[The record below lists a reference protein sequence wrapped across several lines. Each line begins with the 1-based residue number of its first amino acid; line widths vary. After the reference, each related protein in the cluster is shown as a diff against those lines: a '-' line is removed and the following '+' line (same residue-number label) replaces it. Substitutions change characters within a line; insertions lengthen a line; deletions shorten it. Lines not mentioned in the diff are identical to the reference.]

1 MNRILRTIASVAL
14 LASALSVSA
23 QEKTIVF
30 ADWNIRSF
38 EKSNGSGQNI
48 VPVDEYVEFIKTFNA
63 DIITFNEFETVSSR
77 EGAEKMAEVAKELGM
92 FGYFIESYPKGGD
105 GFYGNVILSK
115 WPIINTASKQMI
127 YKNNKGDG
135 YYQFNVDPELTEYGA
150 DQRSVG
156 YADILVPVSATESKI
171 LRVVTSHFDHM
182 GKESVRT
189 RQATES
195 VQFASLDNPPYPTV
209 MMGDLN
215 TMWAETTLKPLSDV
229 GDHVD
234 VHWVDHV
241 FTFPKGKFTKVK
253 WQSPSSGLLSDHEPV
268 IATLKVTL

>member
-1 MNRILRTIASVAL
+1 MDRILRTIASVAL
-14 LASALSVSA
+14 LVSALSVSA

-38 EKSNGSGQNI
+38 EKGYGNSLTL
-48 VPVDEYVEFIKTFNA
+48 VPVDEYVDFIKTFNA
-63 DIITFNEFETVSSR
+63 EIITFNEFETVSSR
-77 EGAEKMAEVAKELGM
+77 QGAEKMAEVAKELGM
-92 FGYFIESYPKGGD
+92 YGYFIESYPKGGD

-115 WPIINTASKQMI
+115 WPIINTASKQMT

-135 YYQFNVDPELTEYGA
+135 YYQFNVDPELEQYGA

-171 LRVVTSHFDHM
+171 LRVVSSHFDHM
-182 GKESVRT
+182 GAESVRT
-189 RQATES
+189 RQASES
-195 VQFASLDNPPYPTV
+195 VEFAGLANPPYPTV

-215 TMWAETTLKPLSDV
+215 TSSGSVLQPIFAV
-229 GDHVD
+229 GDHIGYFF
-234 VHWVDHV
+234 VDHV
-241 FTFPKGKFTKVK
+241 FTFPKGKFTKVDWK
-253 WQSPSSGLLSDHEPV
+253 SPNPGPLSDHNPV

>member
-14 LASALSVSA
+14 IASALSVSA

-38 EKSNGSGQNI
+38 EKGYGNSPTL
-48 VPVDEYVEFIKTFNA
+48 VPVDEYVDFIKTFNA
-63 DIITFNEFETVSSR
+63 DIITFNEFETVTSR
-77 EGAEKMAEVAKELGM
+77 QGAEKMAEVAKELGM
-92 FGYFIESYPKGGD
+92 YGYFIESYPKGGD

-115 WPIINTASKQMI
+115 WPIINAASKQMT

-135 YYQFNVDPELTEYGA
+135 YYQLNVDPELTQYGA

-171 LRVVTSHFDHM
+171 LRVVSSHFDHM
-182 GKESVRT
+182 GADAVRT
-189 RQATES
+189 RQASES
-195 VQFASLDNPPYPTV
+195 VKFASLDNPPYPTV

-215 TMWAETTLKPLSDV
+215 TSWESVLQPLFAV
-229 GDHVD
+229 GDHVG

-241 FTFPKGKFTKVK
+241 FTFPKGKFTKEK
-253 WQSPSSGLLSDHEPV
+253 WESPGSGLLSDHDPV

>member
-115 WPIINTASKQMI
+115 WPIINAASKQMT
-127 YKNNKGDG
+127 YKNNKGEG

-171 LRVVTSHFDHM
+171 LRVVSSHFDHQ
-182 GKESVRT
+182 GAPDVRRRQSEESV
-189 RQATES
+189 A
-195 VQFASLDNPPYPTV
+195 FASLDNPPYPTV

-215 TMWAETTLKPLSDV
+215 VGGGSVLDPLMNA
-229 GDHVD
+229 GDHVG
-234 VHWVDHV
+234 VSWVDHV
-241 FTFPKGKFTKVK
+241 FTFPKGKFTKEK
-253 WQSPSSGLLSDHEPV
+253 WESPGSGLLSDHDPV

>member
-38 EKSNGSGQNI
+38 EKSNGAGQNI

-63 DIITFNEFETVSSR
+63 DIITFNEFETVTSR

-115 WPIINTASKQMI
+115 WPIINAASKQMT
-127 YKNNKGDG
+127 YKNNKGEG
-135 YYQFNVDPELTEYGA
+135 NYQFNVDPELAEYGA

-171 LRVVTSHFDHM
+171 IRVVTAHFDHQ
-182 GKESVRT
+182 GKDAVRT

-215 TMWAETTLKPLSDV
+215 TSLDNTLKPLIDA
-229 GDHVD
+229 GDHVG
-234 VHWVDHV
+234 VYWVDHV
-241 FTFPKGKFTKVK
+241 FTFPKGKFTKVDWK
-253 WQSPSSGLLSDHEPV
+253 NPYQGALSDHTPV

>member
-38 EKSNGSGQNI
+38 EKSVGAGHNI
-48 VPVDEYVEFIKTFNA
+48 VPVDEYVAFIKTFNA
-63 DIITFNEFETVSSR
+63 DIITFNEFETVTAR

-92 FGYFIESYPKGGD
+92 FGYFIESYPKGND

-115 WPIINTASKQMI
+115 WPIINTASRQMT
-127 YKNNKGDG
+127 YKNYKGEG
-135 YYQFNVDPELTEYGA
+135 YYQFNEDPEREQYGA

-171 LRVVTSHFDHM
+171 LRVVSSHFDHM
-182 GKESVRT
+182 GAESVRT
-189 RQATES
+189 RQASES
-195 VQFASLDNPPYPTV
+195 VEFAGLANPPYPTV

-215 TMWAETTLKPLSDV
+215 TSSESVLQPLFAV
-229 GDHVD
+229 GDHVG
-234 VHWVDHV
+234 VFWVDHV

-253 WQSPSSGLLSDHEPV
+253 WESPSSGLLSDHEPV

>member
-14 LASALSVSA
+14 IASALSVSA

-38 EKSNGSGQNI
+38 EKGYGNSLTL
-48 VPVDEYVEFIKTFNA
+48 VPVDEYVDFIKTFNA

-77 EGAEKMAEVAKELGM
+77 QGAEKMAEVAKELGM
-92 FGYFIESYPKGGD
+92 YGYFIESYPKGGD

-115 WPIINTASKQMI
+115 WPIINTASRQMT

-135 YYQFNVDPELTEYGA
+135 YYQLNVDPELTQYGA

-171 LRVVTSHFDHM
+171 LRVVSSHFDHM
-182 GKESVRT
+182 GADAVRT
-189 RQATES
+189 RQASES
-195 VQFASLDNPPYPTV
+195 VEFAGLANPPYPTV

-215 TMWAETTLKPLSDV
+215 TSWESVLQPLFTV
-229 GDHVD
+229 GDHID
-234 VHWVDHV
+234 YAWVDHV
-241 FTFPKGKFTKVK
+241 FTFPKGKFSRVDWK
-253 WQSPSSGLLSDHEPV
+253 SPSSGPLSDHEPV

>member
-14 LASALSVSA
+14 IASALSVSA

-38 EKSNGSGQNI
+38 EKSNGAGQNI
-48 VPVDEYVEFIKTFNA
+48 VPVDEYVDFIKTFNA
-63 DIITFNEFETVSSR
+63 DIITFNEFETVTSR

-115 WPIINTASKQMI
+115 WPIINAASKQMT
-127 YKNNKGDG
+127 YKNNKGEG
-135 YYQFNVDPELTEYGA
+135 YYQLNVDPELTEYGA

-171 LRVVTSHFDHM
+171 IRVVTAHFDHQ
-182 GKESVRT
+182 GAESVRT
-189 RQATES
+189 RQASES
-195 VQFASLDNPPYPTV
+195 VEFACLANPPYPTV

-215 TMWAETTLKPLSDV
+215 TSSESVLQPIFTV
-229 GDHVD
+229 GDHIGYA
-234 VHWVDHV
+234 WVDHV

-253 WQSPSSGLLSDHEPV
+253 WESPSSGLLSDHNPV

>member
-14 LASALSVSA
+14 IASALSVSA

-38 EKSNGSGQNI
+38 EKSNGAGQNI
-48 VPVDEYVEFIKTFNA
+48 VPVDEYVDFIKTFNA
-63 DIITFNEFETVSSR
+63 DIITFNEFETVTSR

-115 WPIINTASKQMI
+115 WPIINAASKQMT
-127 YKNNKGDG
+127 YKNNKGEG
-135 YYQFNVDPELTEYGA
+135 YYQLNVDPELTEYGA

-171 LRVVTSHFDHM
+171 IRVVTAHFDHQ
-182 GKESVRT
+182 GKDAVRT

-195 VQFASLDNPPYPTV
+195 EQFAGLANPPYPTV

-215 TMWAETTLKPLSDV
+215 TSSESVLQPLFAV
-229 GDHVD
+229 GDHVGCF
-234 VHWVDHV
+234 WVDHV

-253 WQSPSSGLLSDHEPV
+253 WESPSSGLLSDHEPV

>member
-1 MNRILRTIASVAL
+1 MKILRTIASVAL

-38 EKSNGSGQNI
+38 EKSVGAGHNI

-63 DIITFNEFETVSSR
+63 DIITFNEFETVTSR

-115 WPIINTASKQMI
+115 WPIINTASRQMT
-127 YKNNKGDG
+127 YKNYKGEG
-135 YYQFNVDPELTEYGA
+135 YYQFNSDTELEQYGA

-171 LRVVTSHFDHM
+171 LRVVSSHFDLM
-182 GKESVRT
+182 GAESVRT
-189 RQATES
+189 RQASES
-195 VQFASLDNPPYPTV
+195 VEFAGLANPPYPTV

-215 TMWAETTLKPLSDV
+215 TSRESVLQPLFAV
-229 GDHVD
+229 GDHVG

-241 FTFPKGKFTKVK
+241 FTFPKGKFTKEK
-253 WQSPSSGLLSDHEPV
+253 WESPGSGLLSDHDPV

>member
-14 LASALSVSA
+14 IASAFSVSA

-30 ADWNIRSF
+30 ADWNLRSF
-38 EKSNGSGQNI
+38 EKSNGAGHNV
-48 VPVDEYVEFIKTFNA
+48 VPVDEYVAFIKTFNA
-63 DIITFNEFETVSSR
+63 DIITFNEFETVTAR

-92 FGYFIESYPKGGD
+92 FGYFIESYPKGND

-115 WPIINTASKQMI
+115 WPIINTASRQMT
-127 YKNNKGDG
+127 YKNYKGEG
-135 YYQFNVDPELTEYGA
+135 YYQFNEDPEREQYGA

-171 LRVVTSHFDHM
+171 IRVVTAHFDHQ
-182 GKESVRT
+182 GKDAVRT

-195 VQFASLDNPPYPTV
+195 EQFAGLANPPYPTV

-215 TMWAETTLKPLSDV
+215 TSSESVLQPLFAV
-229 GDHVD
+229 GDHIGYA
-234 VHWVDHV
+234 WVDHV
-241 FTFPKGKFTKVK
+241 FTFPKGKFAKVDWK
-253 WQSPSSGLLSDHEPV
+253 SPSSGPLSDHNPV

>member
-38 EKSNGSGQNI
+38 EKTTSSGQNI

-63 DIITFNEFETVSSR
+63 DIITFNEFETVTSR
-77 EGAEKMAEVAKELGM
+77 EGSEKMAEVAKELGM
-92 FGYFIESYPKGGD
+92 FGYFIESYPKGE

-115 WPIINTASKQMI
+115 WPIISTGSKQMT
-127 YKNNKGDG
+127 YKNNKGEG

-156 YADILVPVSATESKI
+156 YADILVPVSATESKV
-171 LRVVTSHFDHM
+171 LRVVCSHFDHL
-182 GKESVRT
+182 GAIVLRT
-189 RQATES
+189 KQAQEA
-195 VQFASLDNPPYPTV
+195 VDFAGLNNPAYPTV
-209 MMGDLN
+209 MLGDLN
-215 TMWAETTLKPLSDV
+215 TSSEITLKPLMGV
-229 GDHVD
+229 GDHIGYS
-234 VHWVDHV
+234 WVDHV

-253 WQSPSSGLLSDHEPV
+253 WQAPSSGLLSDHDPV

>member
-14 LASALSVSA
+14 IASALSVSA

-38 EKSNGSGQNI
+38 EKSNGAGHNV
-48 VPVDEYVEFIKTFNA
+48 VPVDEYVAFIKTFNA
-63 DIITFNEFETVSSR
+63 DIITFNEFETVTAR

-92 FGYFIESYPKGGD
+92 FGYFIESYPKVGD

-115 WPIINTASKQMI
+115 WPIINTASRQMT
-127 YKNNKGDG
+127 YKNYKGEG
-135 YYQFNVDPELTEYGA
+135 YYQFNSDPELEQYGA

-171 LRVVTSHFDHM
+171 LRVVSSHFDNM
-182 GKESVRT
+182 GAESVRT
-189 RQATES
+189 RQASES
-195 VQFASLDNPPYPTV
+195 VEFAGLANPPYPTV

-215 TMWAETTLKPLSDV
+215 TSRESVLQPLFAV
-229 GDHVD
+229 GDHIGYY
-234 VHWVDHV
+234 WVDHV

-253 WQSPSSGLLSDHEPV
+253 WESPSSGLLSDHEPV

>member
-14 LASALSVSA
+14 IASALSVSA
-23 QEKTIVF
+23 QEKTIIF
-30 ADWNIRSF
+30 ADWNMRSF
-38 EKSNGSGQNI
+38 EKGYGNSLTL
-48 VPVDEYVEFIKTFNA
+48 VPVDEYVDFIKTFNA
-63 DIITFNEFETVSSR
+63 DIITFNEFETVTSR
-77 EGAEKMAEVAKELGM
+77 QGAEKMAEVAKELGM
-92 FGYFIESYPKGGD
+92 YGYFIESYPKGND

-115 WPIINTASKQMI
+115 WPIINAASKQMT

-135 YYQFNVDPELTEYGA
+135 YYQLNVDPELTQYGA

-171 LRVVTSHFDHM
+171 LRVVSSHFDHM
-182 GKESVRT
+182 GADAVRT
-189 RQATES
+189 RQASES
-195 VQFASLDNPPYPTV
+195 VEFAGLANPPYPTV

-215 TMWAETTLKPLSDV
+215 TSWESVLQPLFAV
-229 GDHVD
+229 GDHIGYY
-234 VHWVDHV
+234 WVDHV

-253 WQSPSSGLLSDHEPV
+253 WESPSSGLLSDHEPV

>member
-63 DIITFNEFETVSSR
+63 DIITFNEFETVTSR

-156 YADILVPVSATESKI
+156 YADILIPVSATESKI
-171 LRVVTSHFDHM
+171 LRVVSSHFDHQ
-182 GKESVRT
+182 GAESVRT
-189 RQATES
+189 RQASES
-195 VQFASLDNPPYPTV
+195 VEFAGLANPPYPTV

-215 TMWAETTLKPLSDV
+215 TSRESVLQPLFAV
-229 GDHVD
+229 GDHIGYY
-234 VHWVDHV
+234 WVDHV

-253 WQSPSSGLLSDHEPV
+253 WQSPNSGLLSDHEPV

>member
-14 LASALSVSA
+14 LTSALSVSA

-115 WPIINTASKQMI
+115 WPIINAASKQMT
-127 YKNNKGDG
+127 YKNNKGEG

-171 LRVVTSHFDHM
+171 IRVVSSHFDHQ
-182 GKESVRT
+182 GAPDVRRRQSEESV
-189 RQATES
+189 A
-195 VQFASLDNPPYPTV
+195 FASLDNPPYPTV

-215 TMWAETTLKPLSDV
+215 VGGGSVLDPLMNA
-229 GDHVD
+229 GDHVG
-234 VHWVDHV
+234 VSWVDHV
-241 FTFPKGKFTKVK
+241 FTFPKGKFTKEK
-253 WQSPSSGLLSDHEPV
+253 WESPGSGLLSDHDPV

>member
-115 WPIINTASKQMI
+115 WPIINAASKQMT
-127 YKNNKGDG
+127 YKNNKGEG

-171 LRVVTSHFDHM
+171 LRVVSSHFDHQ
-182 GKESVRT
+182 GAPDVRRRQSEESV
-189 RQATES
+189 A
-195 VQFASLDNPPYPTV
+195 FASLDNPPYPTV

-215 TMWAETTLKPLSDV
+215 VGGGSVLDPLMNA
-229 GDHVD
+229 GDHVG
-234 VHWVDHV
+234 VSWVDHV

-253 WQSPSSGLLSDHEPV
+253 WVSPSSGLLSDHEPV

>member
-14 LASALSVSA
+14 IASALSVSA

-30 ADWNIRSF
+30 ADWNLRSF
-38 EKSNGSGQNI
+38 EKSNGAGHNV
-48 VPVDEYVEFIKTFNA
+48 VPVDEYVAFIKTFNA
-63 DIITFNEFETVSSR
+63 DIITFNEFETVTAR

-92 FGYFIESYPKGGD
+92 FGYFIESYPKGND

-115 WPIINTASKQMI
+115 WPIINTASRQMT
-127 YKNNKGDG
+127 YKNYKGEG
-135 YYQFNVDPELTEYGA
+135 YYQFNSDSELEQYGA

-171 LRVVTSHFDHM
+171 IRVVTAHFDHQ
-182 GKESVRT
+182 GKDAVRT

-195 VQFASLDNPPYPTV
+195 EQFAGLANPPYPTV

-215 TMWAETTLKPLSDV
+215 TSSESVLQPLFAV
-229 GDHVD
+229 GDHIGYA
-234 VHWVDHV
+234 WVDHV
-241 FTFPKGKFTKVK
+241 FTFPKGKFAKVDWK
-253 WQSPSSGLLSDHEPV
+253 SPSSGPLSDHNPV

>member
-14 LASALSVSA
+14 IASALSVSA

-38 EKSNGSGQNI
+38 EKSNGAGQNI
-48 VPVDEYVEFIKTFNA
+48 VPVDEYVDFIKTFNA
-63 DIITFNEFETVSSR
+63 DIITFNEFETVTSR

-115 WPIINTASKQMI
+115 WPIINAASKQMT
-127 YKNNKGDG
+127 YKNNKGEG
-135 YYQFNVDPELTEYGA
+135 YYQLNVDPELTEYGA

-171 LRVVTSHFDHM
+171 IRVVTAHFDHQ
-182 GKESVRT
+182 GKDAVRT

-195 VQFASLDNPPYPTV
+195 EQFAGLANPPYPTV

-215 TMWAETTLKPLSDV
+215 TSSESVLQPLFAV
-229 GDHVD
+229 GDHIGCF
-234 VHWVDHV
+234 WVDHV

-253 WQSPSSGLLSDHEPV
+253 WESPSSGLLSDHVPV

>member
-14 LASALSVSA
+14 IASALSVSA

-38 EKSNGSGQNI
+38 EKSNGAGQNI
-48 VPVDEYVEFIKTFNA
+48 VPVDEYVDFIKTFNA
-63 DIITFNEFETVSSR
+63 DIITFNEFETVTSR

-115 WPIINTASKQMI
+115 WPIINAASKQMT
-127 YKNNKGDG
+127 YKNNKGEG
-135 YYQFNVDPELTEYGA
+135 YYQLNVDPELTEYGA

-171 LRVVTSHFDHM
+171 IRVVSSHFDHM
-182 GKESVRT
+182 GAESVRT
-189 RQATES
+189 RQASES
-195 VQFASLDNPPYPTV
+195 VEFAGLANPPYPTV

-215 TMWAETTLKPLSDV
+215 TSSESVLQPLFAV
-229 GDHVD
+229 GDHVGCF
-234 VHWVDHV
+234 WVDHV

-253 WQSPSSGLLSDHEPV
+253 WDSPSSGLLSDHEPV

>member
-38 EKSNGSGQNI
+38 EKSNGAGQNI

-63 DIITFNEFETVSSR
+63 DIITFNEFETVTSR

-115 WPIINTASKQMI
+115 WPIINAASKQMT
-127 YKNNKGDG
+127 YKNNKGEG
-135 YYQFNVDPELTEYGA
+135 NYQFNVDPELAEYGA

-171 LRVVTSHFDHM
+171 LRVVSSHFDHM
-182 GKESVRT
+182 GAESVRT
-189 RQATES
+189 RQASES
-195 VQFASLDNPPYPTV
+195 VEFAGLANPPYPTV

-215 TMWAETTLKPLSDV
+215 TSREAVLQPLFAV
-229 GDHVD
+229 GDHVG
-234 VHWVDHV
+234 VSWVDHV
-241 FTFPKGKFTKVK
+241 FTFPKGKFTKEK
-253 WQSPSSGLLSDHEPV
+253 WESPGSGLLSDHDPV

>member
-14 LASALSVSA
+14 IASALSVSA
-23 QEKTIVF
+23 QEKTIIF
-30 ADWNIRSF
+30 ADWNMRSF
-38 EKSNGSGQNI
+38 EKSNGAGQNI
-48 VPVDEYVEFIKTFNA
+48 VPVDEYVDFIKTFNA
-63 DIITFNEFETVSSR
+63 DIITFNEFETVTSR

-115 WPIINTASKQMI
+115 WPIINAASKQMT
-127 YKNNKGDG
+127 YKNNKGEG
-135 YYQFNVDPELTEYGA
+135 YYQLNVDPELTEYGA

-171 LRVVTSHFDHM
+171 IRVVTAHFDHQ
-182 GKESVRT
+182 GKDAVRT

-195 VQFASLDNPPYPTV
+195 EQFAGLANPPYPTV

-215 TMWAETTLKPLSDV
+215 TSSESVLQPLFAV
-229 GDHVD
+229 GDHIGCF
-234 VHWVDHV
+234 WVDHV

-253 WQSPSSGLLSDHEPV
+253 WESPSSGLLSDHEPV

>member
-14 LASALSVSA
+14 IASALSVSA

-38 EKSNGSGQNI
+38 EKSNGAGQNI
-48 VPVDEYVEFIKTFNA
+48 VPVDEYVDFIKTFNA
-63 DIITFNEFETVSSR
+63 DIITFNEFETVTSR

-115 WPIINTASKQMI
+115 WPIINAASKQMT
-127 YKNNKGDG
+127 YKNNKGEG
-135 YYQFNVDPELTEYGA
+135 YYQLNVDPELTEYGA

-171 LRVVTSHFDHM
+171 IRVVTAHFDHQ
-182 GKESVRT
+182 GKDAVRT

-195 VQFASLDNPPYPTV
+195 EQFAGLANPPYPTV
-209 MMGDLN
+209 MMGALN
-215 TMWAETTLKPLSDV
+215 TSSESVLQPLFAV
-229 GDHVD
+229 GDHIGCF
-234 VHWVDHV
+234 WVDHV

-253 WQSPSSGLLSDHEPV
+253 WESPSSGLLSDHEPV

>member
-14 LASALSVSA
+14 IASALSVSA

-38 EKSNGSGQNI
+38 EKGYGNSLTL
-48 VPVDEYVEFIKTFNA
+48 VPVDEYVDFIKTFNA

-77 EGAEKMAEVAKELGM
+77 QGAEKMAEVAKELGM

-115 WPIINTASKQMI
+115 WPIINTASRQMT

-135 YYQFNVDPELTEYGA
+135 YYQFNVDPELEQYGA

-171 LRVVTSHFDHM
+171 LRVVSSHFDHQ
-182 GKESVRT
+182 GAESVRT
-189 RQATES
+189 RQASES
-195 VQFASLDNPPYPTV
+195 VKFASLDNPPYPTV

-215 TMWAETTLKPLSDV
+215 TSWESVLQPIFAV
-229 GDHVD
+229 GDHID
-234 VHWVDHV
+234 YAWVDHV
-241 FTFPKGKFTKVK
+241 FTFPKGKFTKVDWK
-253 WQSPSSGLLSDHEPV
+253 SPSSGPLSDHNPV

>member
-14 LASALSVSA
+14 IASALSVSA
-23 QEKTIVF
+23 QVKTFVF
-30 ADWNIRSF
+30 ADWNLRSF
-38 EKSNGSGQNI
+38 EKSNGAGHNI
-48 VPVDEYVEFIKTFNA
+48 VPVDEYVAFIKTFNA
-63 DIITFNEFETVSSR
+63 DIITFNEFETVTAR

-92 FGYFIESYPKGGD
+92 FGYFIESYPKGND

-115 WPIINTASKQMI
+115 WPIINTASRQMT
-127 YKNNKGDG
+127 YKNYKGEG
-135 YYQFNVDPELTEYGA
+135 YYQFNSDSELEQYGA

-156 YADILVPVSATESKI
+156 YADILVPVSSTESKI
-171 LRVVTSHFDHM
+171 LRVVTAHFDHQ
-182 GKESVRT
+182 GKDAVRT

-195 VQFASLDNPPYPTV
+195 EQFAGLANPPYPTV

-215 TMWAETTLKPLSDV
+215 TSSESVLQPLFAV
-229 GDHVD
+229 GDHIGCY
-234 VHWVDHV
+234 WVDHV

-253 WQSPSSGLLSDHEPV
+253 WESPSSGLLSDHEPV

>member
-14 LASALSVSA
+14 IASALSVSA
-23 QEKTIVF
+23 QEKTIIF
-30 ADWNIRSF
+30 ADWNMRSF
-38 EKSNGSGQNI
+38 EKGYGNSLTL
-48 VPVDEYVEFIKTFNA
+48 VPVDEYVAFIKTFNA
-63 DIITFNEFETVSSR
+63 DIITFNEFETVTAR

-92 FGYFIESYPKGGD
+92 FGYFIESYPKGND

-115 WPIINTASKQMI
+115 WPIINTASRQMT
-127 YKNNKGDG
+127 YKNYKGEG
-135 YYQFNVDPELTEYGA
+135 YYQFNEDPEREQYGA

-171 LRVVTSHFDHM
+171 IRVVTAHFDHQ
-182 GKESVRT
+182 GKDAVRT

-195 VQFASLDNPPYPTV
+195 EQFAGLANPPYPTV

-215 TMWAETTLKPLSDV
+215 TSSESVLQPLFAV
-229 GDHVD
+229 GDHIGCY
-234 VHWVDHV
+234 WVDHV

-253 WQSPSSGLLSDHEPV
+253 WESPSSGLLSDHNPV

>member
-14 LASALSVSA
+14 IASALSVSA

-30 ADWNIRSF
+30 ADWNLRSF
-38 EKSNGSGQNI
+38 EKSNGAGHNV
-48 VPVDEYVEFIKTFNA
+48 VPVDEYVAFIKTFNA
-63 DIITFNEFETVSSR
+63 DIITFNEFETVTAR

-92 FGYFIESYPKGGD
+92 FGYFIESYPKGND

-115 WPIINTASKQMI
+115 WPIINTASRQMT
-127 YKNNKGDG
+127 YKNYKGEG
-135 YYQFNVDPELTEYGA
+135 YYQFNSDSELEQYGA

-171 LRVVTSHFDHM
+171 IRVVTAHFDHQ
-182 GKESVRT
+182 GKDAVRT

-195 VQFASLDNPPYPTV
+195 EQFAGLANPPYPTV

-215 TMWAETTLKPLSDV
+215 TSSESVLQPLFAV
-229 GDHVD
+229 GDHVGCF
-234 VHWVDHV
+234 WVDHV

-253 WQSPSSGLLSDHEPV
+253 WESPSSGLLSDHEPV

>member
-14 LASALSVSA
+14 IASALSVSA
-23 QEKTIVF
+23 QEKTIIF
-30 ADWNIRSF
+30 ADWNMRSF
-38 EKSNGSGQNI
+38 EKGYGNSLTL
-48 VPVDEYVEFIKTFNA
+48 VPVDEYVDFIKTFNA
-63 DIITFNEFETVSSR
+63 DIITFNEFETVTAR

-92 FGYFIESYPKGGD
+92 FGYFIESYPKGND

-115 WPIINTASKQMI
+115 WPIINTASRQMT
-127 YKNNKGDG
+127 YKNYKGEG
-135 YYQFNVDPELTEYGA
+135 YYQFNSDSELEQYGA

-171 LRVVTSHFDHM
+171 LRVVSSHFDHM
-182 GKESVRT
+182 GADAVRT
-189 RQATES
+189 RQASES
-195 VQFASLDNPPYPTV
+195 VEFAGLANPPYPTV

-215 TMWAETTLKPLSDV
+215 TSSESVLQPLFAV
-229 GDHVD
+229 GDHIGCF
-234 VHWVDHV
+234 WVDHV

-253 WQSPSSGLLSDHEPV
+253 WESPSSGLLSDHEPV